1 METQN
6 TNPGSTREKSKD
18 WVGLI
23 TESLCAIG
31 FMVIF
36 IIMLTGL
43 AVITISTL
51 TNAVTG
57 GPNTPTQA
65 AHRHIQKNE
74 AGILGLIKEA
84 ALEDP
89 TAMQVLDGLPEQ
101 SMSVHCRTPENDFKA
116 RKAIGR
122 ASQVCQLS
130 LYGETSQLQADYL
143 VFMEYREHSIW
154 EEISHRKEYPVR
166 DAYLNANSLEAAS
179 PQAALRVAREK
190 DPEHRALRLK

>member
-18 WVGLI
+18 RVWLI
-23 TESLCAIG
+23 TYGLLA
-31 FMVIF
+31 
-36 IIMLTGL
+36 TGL
-43 AVITISTL
+43 TVMFTIPAVIMVTI
-51 TNAVTG
+51 VMTG
-57 GPNTPTQA
+57 GPNTPAKA
-65 AHRHIQKNE
+65 AHQHIQENQ

-84 ALEDP
+84 AREDS
-89 TAMQVLDGLPEQ
+89 TAMQVLDGLLEQ

-143 VFMEYREHSIW
+143 IFMDYRLHSIW
-154 EEISHRKEYPVR
+154 EEISNRKRYPVR
-166 DAYLNANSLEAAS
+166 DAYLNAASLNAASLEEIS
-179 PQAALRVAREK
+179 PEEALRVGRGKEQ
-190 DPEHRALRLK
+190 ETRMLRLK